1 MDNADIAR
9 AVQQDGALL
18 VFINVL
24 MQQLGLP
31 VPAVPTLIAA
41 GSLAFG
47 APALAWMLLAAVLA
61 SVLADAVWYF
71 AGRAFGYRVL
81 NGLCRLSINPASC
94 VSQTESR
101 FLRWG
106 LWSLVIAKFV
116 PGFSTVA
123 PPIAGALRMPLPA
136 FLSAAAIGAALWAG
150 LALAAGSLLRDEIA
164 LLIGLALRYGVNALV
179 IVLAVVALWFAW
191 KFWLRQRFEQMARM
205 PHISPKALG
214 EALAAG
220 QPVRLIDLRGA
231 TLRAEGGELDGF
243 AVADYE
249 ALDRAV
255 QGWPLDALVVTLC
268 ACPEDAAAVYAAKE
282 IQALGY
288 RNVRPLRGGYEAWRA
303 YLAAQ
308 GGRRFRGDP
317 VAG

>member
-9 AVQQDGALL
+9 ALQQDGALL

-24 MQQLGLP
+24 LQQLGLP

-61 SVLADAVWYF
+61 SVLADAAWYF

-94 VSQTESR
+94 VNQTESR

-106 LWSLVIAKFV
+106 IWSLVIAKFV

-150 LALAAGSLLRDEIA
+150 LALVAGALLRDEIA
-164 LLIGLALRYGVNALV
+164 RVIDLALRYGVNALLILAAV
-179 IVLAVVALWFAW
+179 IALWFAW
-191 KFWLRQRFEQMARM
+191 KFWLRQRFERMAKM
-205 PHISPKALG
+205 PHISPQVLG
-214 EALAAG
+214 DALAAG
-220 QPVRLIDLRGA
+220 QPIRLVDLRGA
-231 TLRAEGGELDGF
+231 TLRAEAGELEGF
-243 AVADYE
+243 TVADYE

-255 QGWPLDALVVTLC
+255 AGWPLDALVVTLC
-268 ACPEDAAAVYAAKE
+268 ACPEDAGAVYAAKE
-282 IQALGY
+282 IQAMGY
-288 RNVRPLRGGYEAWRA
+288 RNVRPLAGGYDAWRA

-308 GGRRFRGDP
+308 GAAGFRTSP
-317 VAG
+317 AAG